1 MAPCIAEDAS
11 VYIRGWIMKLKL
23 LPAIIAAAGLLTAP
37 FALAATYQSEI
48 SATYADIDISDDS
61 EEGYLVGLEGKYY
74 FAPVDTANHPLA
86 EAAFIQ
92 KASNVYL
99 KLGNYEFKDEGD
111 RLDIYQRSLG
121 VDFYIPNSMFYVGAG
136 VNEYKSKYTWPSDE
150 DSNAGSDSSKWNS
163 EWFVKAG
170 IAPVTGLLVWSEFTE
185 DVDVSDEW
193 NINGKYVIPLS
204 GEQAL
209 NVEASYENSYD
220 LIDTLAVAVDYYLDR
235 NLSLGAG
242 FINYSYDTVGDDT
255 GGYGDDSNTD
265 YLIRARQFFTDN
277 ASLEL
282 SYTDGD
288 FESSLVLGGTLRF

>member
-1 MAPCIAEDAS
+1 
-11 VYIRGWIMKLKL
+11 MKLKL
-23 LPAIIAAAGLLTAP
+23 LPAIITAAGLLTAP

-61 EEGYLVGLEGKYY
+61 EEGYFIGLEGKYY
-74 FAPVDTANHPLA
+74 IAPVDTANHPLA
-86 EAAFIQ
+86 EAAFIE

-99 KLGNYEFKDEGD
+99 KLGNYELKDTGD

-121 VDFYIPNSMFYVGAG
+121 IDFYIPNSIFYVGAG
-136 VNEYKSKYTWPSDE
+136 VNEYKSKYIWPSDE
-150 DSNAGSDSSKWNS
+150 DSNAGSNSSKWNS

-185 DVDVSDEW
+185 NVNVSDEW

-209 NVEASYENSYD
+209 NIEASYEKTYD
-220 LIDTLAVAVDYYLDR
+220 FVDTITVAADYYLDR

-242 FINYSYDTVGDDT
+242 FVNSSYDGDGDNNSET
-255 GGYGDDSNTD
+255 G

-288 FESSLVLGGTLRF
+288 YESSLALGGTFRF

>member
-1 MAPCIAEDAS
+1 
-11 VYIRGWIMKLKL
+11 MKLKL
-23 LPAIIAAAGLLTAP
+23 LPAIIAAAGFVAAP

-61 EEGYLVGLEGKYY
+61 EEGYMVGLEGKYY

-92 KASNVYL
+92 KANNVYL
-99 KLGNYEFKDEGD
+99 KLGNYEFKDAGE

-121 VDFYIPNSMFYVGAG
+121 VDFYIPNTMFYLGASIE
-136 VNEYKSKYTWPSDE
+136 EYKGKSTWSSDE
-150 DSNAGSDSSKWNS
+150 YSDAGSYSTKWDSTWS
-163 EWFVKAG
+163 VKAG
-170 IAPVTGLLVWSEFTE
+170 IAPITGLLVWSEFTE

-209 NVEASYENSYD
+209 NIEASYEKTYD
-220 LIDTLAVAVDYYLDR
+220 FVDTITVAADYYLDR

-242 FINYSYDTVGDDT
+242 FANSSYDGD
-255 GGYGDDSNTD
+255 GSNNSETD

-288 FESSLVLGGTLRF
+288 SESRLILGGTLRF

>member
-1 MAPCIAEDAS
+1 
-11 VYIRGWIMKLKL
+11 MKLKL
-23 LPAIIAAAGLLTAP
+23 LPAMITTAGFLTAP

-48 SATYADIDISDDS
+48 SATYADIDANKSS
-61 EEGYLVGLEGKYY
+61 EEGYLVSLEGTYY

-99 KLGNYEFKDEGD
+99 NLGNAEYKYKDDGQ
-111 RLDIYQRSLG
+111 RLDIYLRTLG
-121 VDFYIPNSMFYVGAG
+121 VDFYIPNSMFYLGAG
-136 VNEYKSKYTWPSDE
+136 INEHKSKASWSGE
-150 DSNAGSDSSKWNS
+150 DYSDSTKWDS
-163 EWFVKAG
+163 TGFVKVG

-185 DVDVSDEW
+185 DVDVSDDW

-209 NVEASYENSYD
+209 NVEASYEKSYGV
-220 LIDTLAVAVDYYLDR
+220 IDTIIVAADYYLDR

-242 FINYSYDTVGDDT
+242 FTNLSYDGGGD
-255 GGYGDDSNTD
+255 NTSETE

-282 SYTDGD
+282 SYADSDYGSKLML
-288 FESSLVLGGTLRF
+288 EGTLRF

>member
-1 MAPCIAEDAS
+1 
-11 VYIRGWIMKLKL
+11 MKLKL
-23 LPAIIAAAGLLTAP
+23 LPAMITTAGLLTAP

-48 SATYADIDISDDS
+48 SAAYADINVS
-61 EEGYLVGLEGKYY
+61 ESSAEGYAVGLEGKYY

-92 KASNVYL
+92 KANNVYL
-99 KLGNYEFKDEGD
+99 TLGNSEFKYAGD
-111 RLDIYQRSLG
+111 RVDYYQRSLG
-121 VDFYIPNSMFYVGAG
+121 VDFYIPNTMFYLGAG
-136 VNEYKSKYTWPSDE
+136 IEEYKAKRTWPSD
-150 DSNAGSDSSKWNS
+150 DYSDAGSYSTKWDSTWL
-163 EWFVKAG
+163 VKAG

-185 DVDVSDEW
+185 DVDVSDAW

-209 NVEASYENSYD
+209 NIEASYEKSYD
-220 LIDTLAVAVDYYLDR
+220 IVDKITVAADYYLDR

-242 FINYSYDTVGDDT
+242 FVNSSYEGSRHND
-255 GGYGDDSNTD
+255 ND

-282 SYTDGD
+282 GYWDGEY
-288 FESSLVLGGTLRF
+288 ESKLMLEGTLRF